1 MQVLLLQLPPQE
13 EEEVES
19 LIPRQQLA
27 GVGAEAGEDPRLQ
40 SPFPLCGL
48 QLLLG
53 EEGEGESLQ
62 PGVSQ

>member
-1 MQVLLLQLPPQE
+1 MQVLLLPQPLQ

-27 GVGAEAGEDPRLQ
+27 EVGAEAGEDPQLQLAFRLW
-40 SPFPLCGL
+40 GL

-53 EEGEGESLQ
+53 EDPQ
-62 PGVSQ
+62 